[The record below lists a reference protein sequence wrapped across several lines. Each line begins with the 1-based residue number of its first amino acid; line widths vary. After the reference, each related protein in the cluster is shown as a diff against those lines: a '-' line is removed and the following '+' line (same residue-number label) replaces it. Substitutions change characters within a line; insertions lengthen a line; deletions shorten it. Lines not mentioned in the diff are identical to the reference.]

1 MQCNNLILRTC
12 VSLLKETITQVESLK
27 GCPIPDGHLVKFLK
41 KVDSSS
47 NFQCIALNGSL
58 EGKVKRR
65 AGTSKSLQSEIDT
78 AADLCKQGLTER
90 IYVLI
95 KASELN
101 RSKKQA
107 VYGTE
112 NVVHDM
118 LILNIDAWP
127 SDPKDMVDFG
137 RKKIEC
143 LVEWF

>member
-1 MQCNNLILRTC
+1 
-12 VSLLKETITQVESLK
+12 
-27 GCPIPDGHLVKFLK
+27 
-41 KVDSSS
+41 
-47 NFQCIALNGSL
+47 
-58 EGKVKRR
+58 
-65 AGTSKSLQSEIDT
+65 
-78 AADLCKQGLTER
+78 LTER

-143 LVEWF
+143 RVEWF